1 MKVFISLAI
10 LLVASFLATAFALGE
25 GIKSDIE
32 HYVLLTIVTI
42 VGASMVT
49 VSTIAIVALTVF
61 QEAEDP

>member
-32 HYVLLTIVTI
+32 HYVLLTIATI
-42 VGASMVT
+42 VGASMV
-49 VSTIAIVALTVF
+49 SL
-61 QEAEDP
+61 QSRSLL